1 MPVEKVHILLECLL
15 LYTNPIVYPKC
26 AGSEIKSIVK
36 LNKLSSVVTVCR
48 HGFHNDVMAP
58 MFQFGGGAIH
68 RIYVAWVVL
77 VKVMFPDLIMKF
89 YTTAC
94 LRFLIILGIASQTLQ
109 LPEII
114 LRQCCTHN
122 CIHTY
127 TYIYTHKCICGVLE
141 RN

>member
-26 AGSEIKSIVK
+26 VGSEIKSIVK

-77 VKVMFPDLIMKF
+77 VKVMFPRLN
-89 YTTAC
+89 
-94 LRFLIILGIASQTLQ
+94 LRPDNEVLHYSMFEVFNNIGNSLADIA
-109 LPEII
+109 IA
-114 LRQCCTHN
+114 
-122 CIHTY
+122 
-127 TYIYTHKCICGVLE
+127 
-141 RN
+141 